1 MRAVNVGLT
10 LTASLLGLIFN
21 IVIGVSKEQGNDR
34 GGSAAGAPD
43 EGKIGVEVIRASVS
57 TLPGQPGVSRMLSST
72 WKALY
77 VGPARNPKRLV
88 PS

>member
-10 LTASLLGLIFN
+10 LTASLLGLIFS
-21 IVIGVSKEQGNDR
+21 IVIGVNKNQGNDR

-57 TLPGQPGVSRMLSST
+57 TLPGQPGVYRMLDPSG
-72 WKALY
+72 KALY
-77 VGPARNPKRLV
+77 VGKA
-88 PS
+88 